1 MTTIPA
7 VTDVIIIGAGTAGL
21 AAVKQVQKQTDRY
34 LLINSGPYGTT
45 CARVGCMPS
54 KLLIE
59 AANAYHRRH
68 SFEAF
73 GICHAENLTVDL
85 PAVLSRVRELRDY
98 YVAGVLKSVHE
109 LGSKVVSGHAKLLS
123 PNQVQVNE
131 QVIQC
136 KKIIIATGS
145 RPLIPKAW
153 QSLDDSLLTSDNLFE
168 QKNLKPRIA
177 VIGMGA
183 IGVEMAQAL
192 SRLGL
197 DVTAFSSSQQLAGLT
212 DPEVNQNLLDQLQTE
227 FSVYLGQA
235 AELSNTNTGVKVT
248 AGETSIEVDQ
258 LVAAI
263 GRQPN
268 LDNIGLENL
277 GVPLNT
283 KGMPEINPKTMQ
295 VADLP
300 VFIAGDASATSMLL
314 HEVADEG
321 RIAGHNA
328 VAPKVETFCRRTPLR
343 IVFSEPETAVVGR
356 KFADCDAETTL
367 IGQINFDDQ
376 GRARAG
382 QRNKGLMRVYA
393 DKNTRVLLGAEMSAP
408 AAEHMAHLLALA
420 IAQQLT
426 VAQVLAMPIYHPVLE
441 EGMRTA
447 LRQLQKQLDSDKSFD
462 LSRCEA
468 FHSEALD

>member
-1 MTTIPA
+1 MTTPPA
-7 VTDVIIIGAGTAGL
+7 CTDVIIIGAGTAGL

-34 LLINSGPYGTT
+34 LMINAGPLGTT

-59 AANAYHRRH
+59 AANAYHRRY

-73 GICHAENLTVDL
+73 GIRHAESLTVDL

-98 YVAGVLKSVHE
+98 YVSGVLKTIDE
-109 LGSKVVSGHAKLLS
+109 LGNKVINGRARLLS
-123 PNQVQVNE
+123 PSQVQVNNH
-131 QVIQC
+131 VIDC

-145 RPLIPKAW
+145 RPLIPEDW
-153 QSLDDSLLTSDNLFE
+153 HSLGNRLLTSDNLFE
-168 QKNLKPRIA
+168 QQDLMPRIG
-177 VIGMGA
+177 VIGLGA

-197 DVTAFSSSQQLAGLT
+197 EVSAFSSSQQLAGLT
-212 DPEVNQNLLDQLQTE
+212 DPAVNQNLLHHLQTE
-227 FSVYLGQA
+227 FSVYMGQEA
-235 AELSNTNTGVKVT
+235 KLSRTNTGVQVT
-248 AGETSIEVDQ
+248 AGDVSIEVDQ

-268 LDNIGLENL
+268 LDNIGMENL
-277 GVPLNT
+277 DLTIDELGRPA
-283 KGMPEINPKTMQ
+283 INLETMQ
-295 VADLP
+295 VLDLP

-328 VAPKVETFCRRTPLR
+328 VAPTVDTFCRRTPLR

-356 KFADCDAETTL
+356 AFADCDAETTL
-367 IGQINFDDQ
+367 VGQINFDDQ

-393 DKNTRVLLGAEMSAP
+393 DKNTSILLGAEMTAP

-447 LRQLQKQLDSDKSFD
+447 LRQLQKQLDPDKSFD